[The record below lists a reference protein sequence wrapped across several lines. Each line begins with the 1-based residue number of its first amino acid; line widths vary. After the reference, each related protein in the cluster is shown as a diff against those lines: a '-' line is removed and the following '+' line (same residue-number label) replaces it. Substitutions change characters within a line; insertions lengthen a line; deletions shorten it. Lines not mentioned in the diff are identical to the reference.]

1 MSSKP
6 LSALIDFFYPPRCLV
21 CDKAGALVHPAC
33 RATLPFILDPLC
45 SYCGMPLPSPG
56 AVCRSNLCLEPASER
71 TLDGVRSVF
80 RHSQGA
86 RQGVLRLKYKGV
98 SSLTEW
104 LVSELAG
111 AAKRHKLDYLDGV
124 LAVPLHPKRLK
135 SRGYNQAELLAQG
148 LARYLGLPLYEGLAR
163 SRETRSQVGLDGP
176 GRIQNVRG
184 AFVWQGAVLQG
195 QNLLLLDDVCTTGA
209 TLSGCARAL
218 KLAGAGL
225 VWGLTVTREGRNVAN

>member
-6 LSALIDFFYPPRCLV
+6 LSALINFFYPPRCLV

-33 RATLPFILDPLC
+33 RATQPYILAPLC
-45 SYCGMPLPSPG
+45 SYCGIPLPSPG

-98 SSLTEW
+98 SSLTVW

-124 LAVPLHPKRLK
+124 LAV
-135 SRGYNQAELLAQG
+135 
-148 LARYLGLPLYEGLAR
+148 
-163 SRETRSQVGLDGP
+163 
-176 GRIQNVRG
+176 
-184 AFVWQGAVLQG
+184 
-195 QNLLLLDDVCTTGA
+195 
-209 TLSGCARAL
+209 
-218 KLAGAGL
+218 
-225 VWGLTVTREGRNVAN
+225 